1 MQLYIH
7 FLRMIG
13 YVKLI
18 KIFVE
23 HKLGDLITHLIYKTD
38 FKHNLN
44 KVRLQRE
51 TKGETLY
58 NALKYF

>member
-1 MQLYIH
+1 
-7 FLRMIG
+7 MIG